1 MECERGKIR
10 EITEEGVE
18 IVAEIQKMKVAV
30 VLNAPDHITGG
41 EESD

>member
-1 MECERGKIR
+1 MESKSGKIR

-18 IVAEIQKMKVAV
+18 IVAEIQKRKVAV
-30 VLNAPDHITGG
+30 VLNTPEHITGG